1 MVADGVSLRNHAFY
15 EIGTRLDIVSDDE
28 KRRGRMMLFQG
39 VENCGS
45 VAVFVSGIKR
55 QIEDFFVGI
64 VGVVGVEL
72 LEIVGGCIGD
82 RGLSLLLK
90 AQPPVAFCGDREG
103 CDRGGAYGS

>member
-39 VENCGS
+39 VENCGC

-72 LEIVGGCIGD
+72 LEIVGGRIGD
-82 RGLSLLLK
+82 RGLSPPAESSAPSCLLRR
-90 AQPPVAFCGDREG
+90 Q
-103 CDRGGAYGS
+103 GGM